1 MKQYIIIPL
10 FYFLS
15 LIFLLFSLKMG
26 IRLPTG
32 AIMWQHSAS
41 ALAIKKAGPILRTGD
56 SATTVQAN
64 RHVYEPRRSCKRCLS
79 MSDYSRVSR

>member
-26 IRLPTG
+26 IIVPFVETESNLVLTNRL
-32 AIMWQHSAS
+32 S
-41 ALAIKKAGPILRTGD
+41 ALIITL
-56 SATTVQAN
+56 SALQVNPHQ
-64 RHVYEPRRSCKRCLS
+64 
-79 MSDYSRVSR
+79 